1 MALVCPDK
9 EGIVSRRR
17 RGSSGGGCADTVLMV
32 IMVVVLS
39 GVGLAF
45 ALNPAIIFV
54 LGILLATLVC
64 SDSMN
69 KGHKP

>member
-17 RGSSGGGCADTVLMV
+17 RSSGGGCAETVLMV
-32 IMVVVLS
+32 VMVAVLS
-39 GVGLAF
+39 GIGLAF

-54 LGILLATLVC
+54 IGIVAATLVC
-64 SDSMN
+64 SDSFN
-69 KGHKP
+69 KGHKGG